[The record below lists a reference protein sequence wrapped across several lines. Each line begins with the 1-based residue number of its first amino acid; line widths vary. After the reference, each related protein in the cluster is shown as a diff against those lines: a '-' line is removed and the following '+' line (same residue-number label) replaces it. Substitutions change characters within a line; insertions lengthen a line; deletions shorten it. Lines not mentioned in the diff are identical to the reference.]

1 MRILTCLMAVITL
14 LVLSGCSPL
23 MAVGMAG
30 QIVNRIGESAYDQ
43 PYISDTRPAINPNDV
58 ALTNLNLGIEYMRL
72 EKYELALEKLQYAR
86 SAKPAY
92 APVYDA
98 LGLLYQRMGQSKEAE
113 QYFQQALKLDKENPS
128 SLNNY
133 GQFLCSQDRMGDA
146 EQYFLAAAENPLY
159 RAPEIPY
166 TNLGTCAYL
175 HNDPDKAMD
184 YFRKALSLNPYIPHA
199 LINLTEISCDRSD
212 YVSARDYLDRYLA
225 FNAQSPRSL
234 WLGIRVENELGD
246 KNKVSS
252 YALLLRNKYPDSKE
266 TKLLLESGIR

>member
-1 MRILTCLMAVITL
+1 MAVITL

-113 QYFQQALKLDKENPS
+113 QYFQHALKLDKENPS

-212 YVSARDYLDRYLA
+212 YVSARDYLDRYLS